1 MGKGKGKEGKASGGK
16 GPAAAAVVAG
26 AKAPGRGGKSPAG
39 SRGGSLLAEAL
50 TLPPANTSNGRSF
63 VDTLRRHDPAA
74 LQELEELLDA
84 YGRGE
89 LASQF
94 PSHMRLAKWIV
105 AKLPFKV
112 APDTVWRFIDDR
124 VKKRAQRG
132 QKESA

>member
-16 GPAAAAVVAG
+16 SQAAAATPA
-26 AKAPGRGGKSPAG
+26 ATLARAG
-39 SRGGSLLAEAL
+39 SGNSLLKEAL
-50 TLPPANTSNGRSF
+50 ALPPANTSNGRSF
-63 VDTLRRHDPAA
+63 VDTLRKHDPAA

-89 LASQF
+89 LVAQF